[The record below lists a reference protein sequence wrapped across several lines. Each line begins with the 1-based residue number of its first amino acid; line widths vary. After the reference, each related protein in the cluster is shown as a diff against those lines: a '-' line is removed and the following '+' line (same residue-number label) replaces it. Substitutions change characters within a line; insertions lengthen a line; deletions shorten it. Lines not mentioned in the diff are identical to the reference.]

1 MLLDLYMTAASS
13 SALLAGGGSSSTGIT
28 PISPATPASPSDAAG
43 LAAAALLDGPNDGS
57 SRATPSSMKKLVSS
71 QAYAPPPFGLVAC
84 LASFSSSSSTA
95 AAAVGSAASASD
107 IKSEL
112 TQIKIRL
119 RALEDERRKEDET
132 ALNAA
137 APNAD
142 DRTQQRARRRRIEL
156 PALLRHCRDLDMGGL
171 KAQVPSTSLSTPS
184 NAAAEALTLEQG
196 TDDSDAAAIAAQQ
209 LNKEKASAH
218 LTRFLF

>member
-13 SALLAGGGSSSTGIT
+13 SAPLAGGGSSSTGIT

-43 LAAAALLDGPNDGS
+43 LAAAALLDGPGDGS

-84 LASFSSSSSTA
+84 LASFSSSSTSA
-95 AAAVGSAASASD
+95 AAGSASAAD

-142 DRTQQRARRRRIEL
+142 DRAQQRARRRRIEL
-156 PALLRHCRDLDMGGL
+156 PGLLRHCRNLDMGGL
-171 KAQVPSTSLSTPS
+171 KAQVPPTSSSTPS
-184 NAAAEALTLEQG
+184 NTAAEALTLEQS
-196 TDDSDAAAIAAQQ
+196 TDDPDAATVAAQQ